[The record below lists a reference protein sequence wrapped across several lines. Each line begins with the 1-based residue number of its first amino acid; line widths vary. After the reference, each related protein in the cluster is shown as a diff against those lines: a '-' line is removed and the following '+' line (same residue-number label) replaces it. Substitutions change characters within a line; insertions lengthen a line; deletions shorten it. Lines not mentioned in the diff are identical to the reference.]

1 MKKKKGD
8 DNKNVAVYFGSYIA
22 ELLDYLLISWEKVNN
37 CMQMNKLSISKY
49 KSTINNHLWLSD
61 LNSVQL
67 TNASLKENAA

>member
-49 KSTINNHLWLSD
+49 KSTINNHL
-61 LNSVQL
+61 
-67 TNASLKENAA
+67 